1 MEDASNVPNPKPR
14 DLKADRRSKRVVM
27 AVKVVAKGIGEQSAF
42 EEATETL
49 VVSEHG
55 CLLALKAALVKG
67 QQIWIVNVRTRAEIQ
82 CAVVFLG
89 KTNAAGK
96 TEVGVEFTETS
107 PRFWPVAFPPSDLD
121 PNDRKRPLIRGRAA
135 GDNHPTVV
143 K

>member
-1 MEDASNVPNPKPR
+1 MGDLSKVADPKPR
-14 DLKADRRSKRVVM
+14 DLKADRRSKRVIM
-27 AVKVVAKGIGEQSAF
+27 GVKVVAKGIGEQNSF

-55 CLLALKAALVKG
+55 CLLSLRAALVKG
-67 QQIWIVNVRTRAEIQ
+67 QQIWIANVRTKAEIQ

-96 TEVGVEFTETS
+96 TEVGVEFTEAS
-107 PRFWPVAFPPSDLD
+107 PRFWPVVFPPSDLD
-121 PNDRKRPLIRGRAA
+121 PNDRKRPLIRGRAPA
-135 GDNHPTVV
+135 DNDPTIA